1 MQRKLRANREFRRL
15 CIYIGYAYLLRLL
28 MNVVVESQPNCL
40 VTLQVELPA
49 DQVSREWTTVARD
62 FQRQA
67 RIPGYRPGKAPRALV
82 ESRFAKDIKEELTS
96 KLLRESLN
104 EAIREKN
111 LRVLSVSQ
119 VENVEIADDRTMRYR
134 ATVVTAPEF
143 ELPDYSSI
151 PADMAR
157 EEVSDESV
165 QRWLDQM
172 REPHASYVPVE
183 GRPLAMGDY
192 AVVTYAA
199 SLEGK
204 PLGEVVTDAPAQ
216 LQGRRNAWIV
226 MDEHSFLPGF
236 SRSIVGMQVNEE
248 RTISVELPADFNPAS
263 LAGKKLEYAVTLH
276 AINTKVLPEMDDAL
290 ADKIEPG
297 TTVDQLRQK
306 IRARLENLAETSFE
320 NAKRQVAVRFL
331 LERVDCELPA
341 PVVAKEA
348 GEILQE
354 IVRDNQV
361 RGVSDDEM
369 RKHQDELIGAAQQGA
384 RDRVRSNFLLLRLA
398 EKEKLE
404 VTEEDLTRRIFELA
418 ARYEIP
424 VPKLVKDLE
433 RRKGF
438 GALREQILIGKAL
451 DLLAANVRVRPS
463 ASQLATA

>member
-1 MQRKLRANREFRRL
+1 MRRKLPSTEEFHRL
-15 CIYIGYAYLLRLL
+15 CIYIGCAYLLRLL

-49 DQVSREWTTVARD
+49 DQVSKEWTNVTRD

-96 KLLRESLN
+96 KLLRESLD
-104 EAIREKN
+104 EAIRAKN

-119 VENVEIADDRTMRYR
+119 VGNVEIAEDRTMRYR

-151 PADMAR
+151 SADLAK
-157 EEVSDESV
+157 EEVSDENV
-165 QRWLDQM
+165 DRWMDQM

-192 AVVTYAA
+192 AVVTYTAN
-199 SLEGK
+199 LESK
-204 PLGEVVTDAPAQ
+204 PLGEVIPDAPSQ

-226 MDEHSFLPGF
+226 MDERSLLPGF
-236 SRSIVGMQVNEE
+236 SQSIVGMQINEE
-248 RTISVELPADFNPAS
+248 RTISIELPADFSPAN
-263 LAGKKLEYAVTLH
+263 LAGRSLEYAVTLH
-276 AINTKVLPEMDDAL
+276 AINTKVLPEWDDAL
-290 ADKIEPG
+290 AEKIEPG
-297 TTVDQLRQK
+297 ATVNQLREK
-306 IRARLENLAETSFE
+306 MRARLESLAEANFQNS
-320 NAKRQVAVRFL
+320 KRQAAVRFL
-331 LERVDCELPA
+331 LDRVDCELPA

-348 GEILQE
+348 GEILQD

-384 RDRVRSNFLLLRLA
+384 RDRVRGNFLLLRVA
-398 EKEKLE
+398 EREKLE
-404 VTEEDLTRRIFELA
+404 VTEEDLTRRILELA
-418 ARYEIP
+418 ARYEIA

-451 DLLAANVRVRPS
+451 DLLAANVRVRAS
-463 ASQLATA
+463 ASHPATA